1 MVENNDKQIV
11 LSKKES
17 QILSLIVSGR
27 TSTQIAETVNL
38 SLPTIKWYRKKLK
51 ERFDAETTAEMVG
64 KAIKAGFY

>member
-1 MVENNDKQIV
+1 MIENNDKQIV

-51 ERFDAETTAEMVG
+51 EIFDAETTAEMVG
-64 KAIKAGFY
+64 KAIKSGFY

>member
-1 MVENNDKQIV
+1 MIEKNDKQIV

-17 QILSLIVSGR
+17 QILSLIVSGH

-51 ERFDAETTAEMVG
+51 EIFDAETTAEMVG

>member
-1 MVENNDKQIV
+1 MIENNDKQIV

-38 SLPTIKWYRKKLK
+38 SLPTIKWYRKKRLQK
-51 ERFDAETTAEMVG
+51 CEVANTAELIS
-64 KAIKAGFY
+64 KAKEKGLI

>member
-1 MVENNDKQIV
+1 MIEKNDKQIV

-51 ERFDAETTAEMVG
+51 EILDAETTAEMVG

>member
-1 MVENNDKQIV
+1 MIENNDKQIV

-27 TSTQIAETVNL
+27 TSTQIAE
-38 SLPTIKWYRKKLK
+38 
-51 ERFDAETTAEMVG
+51 MVG

>member
-1 MVENNDKQIV
+1 MIENNDKQIV

-51 ERFDAETTAEMVG
+51 EIFDAETTAKMVG

>member
-1 MVENNDKQIV
+1 MIENNDKQIV

-51 ERFDAETTAEMVG
+51 EIFDAETTSEMVG

>member
-1 MVENNDKQIV
+1 MIENNDKQIV

-51 ERFDAETTAEMVG
+51 EILDAETTAEMVG

>member
-1 MVENNDKQIV
+1 MVENIDKQIV

-27 TSTQIAETVNL
+27 TSTQIAEAVNL